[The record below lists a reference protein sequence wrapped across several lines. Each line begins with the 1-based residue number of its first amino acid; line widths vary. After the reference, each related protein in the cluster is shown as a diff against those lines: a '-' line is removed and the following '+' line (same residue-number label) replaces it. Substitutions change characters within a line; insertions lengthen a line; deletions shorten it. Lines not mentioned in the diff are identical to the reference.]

1 MDWGDEQIAEK
12 DVAARMS
19 TAASPPAAPPPD
31 DDPTGRRVQIRG
43 IREMPTGYDS
53 EIGNIFCEMRRASQ
67 LTKEQLAERFATDLS
82 TIDALETGALLA
94 LPDWAETS
102 RVVEAYTEALGL
114 DGRPIL
120 RRMALQLSPD
130 ATAQR
135 SSAPPSPPPAP
146 PTPPTPPVS
155 IEAAEPAPRVRDD
168 LDAYDNFDPLP
179 PPPEIDEA
187 MAIESTQAF
196 EPPPAADHT
205 PKRSIVGRMARWAMI
220 LMMIGASGAGLWFL
234 SQRPGGIMSV
244 VDNLPDPIPR
254 YTRAAWELL
263 GPLDE
268 TIPDP
273 RSRKSD
279 RLPVAGQTPAN
290 Q

>member
-1 MDWGDEQIAEK
+1 
-12 DVAARMS
+12 MS

-67 LTKEQLAERFATDLS
+67 LTKEQLAERFTTDLS

-146 PTPPTPPVS
+146 EPSAPPVPPVTV
-155 IEAAEPAPRVRDD
+155 ETATPAPGLRDD

-179 PPPEIDEA
+179 PAPDIDEA
-187 MAIESTQAF
+187 MAIETAPAF
-196 EPPPAADHT
+196 EPPPAPDRR
-205 PKRSIVGRMARWAMI
+205 PKRSIVGRMARWTMVLI
-220 LMMIGASGAGLWFL
+220 MVGASGAGLWFL

-263 GPLDE
+263 RPLDD
-268 TIPDP
+268 TLGDP